1 MKRNYENALKLLETR
16 RRKARPTTPAA
27 TFQQQTAA
35 PPSNTPTVRGVPSL
49 NGMKEWLQ
57 MLGHTESDLNN
68 LNIIHVAGTKGKGST
83 CAFARSL
90 LRAHGLR
97 TGFPS
102 RVGLYT
108 SPDLQCI
115 RERIQIDDRPITEE
129 IFARYFFEV
138 WDRIITQNPSKDKEG
153 ARLPRYL
160 QLLAILAFHT
170 FIRENVDAAIFETH
184 HGGEYDATNVVQN
197 PVVTGI
203 TSLGMDH
210 VAQLGPTLEDIAWH
224 KAGILKTGVPAFS
237 LEQEAVPA
245 RMLRNRAAE
254 KRTHLEF
261 VTVNTSLPDNS
272 KVLGVP
278 VQRLNCSLAVE
289 LVRTFVQVKAPGHEL
304 NAEDISRAVDSFSW
318 GGRFQIIEKGF
329 CHWFL
334 DGAHNT
340 LSLEQAAAWF
350 SENTRTVNCRRC
362 RVLIFSHFSEER
374 DGRVLVECL
383 GRALLEQG
391 AKPEHVIFTTYN
403 ERDDGTSRLDKT
415 LKVPEKPFP
424 DLCSVYTA
432 IWSRL
437 DPEAVVS
444 SRPTIESAI
453 RLAEQIAARCGG
465 AQCFVTGSLHLVG
478 GALNLLES

>member
-1 MKRNYENALKLLETR
+1 MRISNMKRNYENALKLLETR

-49 NGMKEWLQ
+49 NGMKEWLH

-245 RMLRNRAAE
+245 RMLRNRATE

-318 GGRFQIIEKGF
+318 GGRFQIIEKGL

-350 SENTRTVNCRRC
+350 SENTRTVNCR
-362 RVLIFSHFSEER
+362 SHFSEER

-391 AKPEHVIFTTYN
+391 TKPEHVIFTTYN
-403 ERDDGTSRLDKT
+403 ERDDGTSRLGKI
-415 LKVPEKPFP
+415 PH
-424 DLCSVYTA
+424 TA
-432 IWSRL
+432 
-437 DPEAVVS
+437 
-444 SRPTIESAI
+444 
-453 RLAEQIAARCGG
+453 
-465 AQCFVTGSLHLVG
+465 
-478 GALNLLES
+478 